1 MTGDKFMPG
10 FLPNLSSPC
19 GPFTKNHE
27 IIQKFYQA
35 GNLKH
40 FYRNELDKA
49 CFVHDAVY
57 SDSKD
62 LAISTISDKIL
73 KDRAYETARNRN
85 YDRHQRALVSKVY
98 ELFDKNQDRE

>member
-1 MTGDKFMPG
+1 M
-10 FLPNLSSPC
+10 PNLCRPC

-27 IIQKFYQA
+27 IIQKLYQA

-62 LAISTISDKIL
+62 LAI
-73 KDRAYETARNRN
+73 
-85 YDRHQRALVSKVY
+85 
-98 ELFDKNQDRE
+98 